1 MMLRC
6 YTGISGPEKSRNNTR
21 EKISYFFTCVDI
33 ANQLLTRHSPLA
45 PLGQVIVMVRLMNER
60 QSIHDSQYK
69 FFVGAFSNYGGLD
82 TKKSV
87 SLTDNDVQ
95 TFLEGVENQ
104 YGKRKTE
111 SCVFSGFG
119 VIISDG

>member
-6 YTGISGPEKSRNNTR
+6 YTGITGPEKSGNNTR
-21 EKISYFFTCVDI
+21 ERISYFFMCVDI
-33 ANQLLTRHSPLA
+33 ANQLLTRHSL
-45 PLGQVIVMVRLMNER
+45 RLMNER

-104 YGKRKTE
+104 YSKRKTE

-119 VIISDG
+119 VSISDG